1 MTSSTMKV
9 HVAQEDLIIMIILML
24 MVFLLHITVCDNDW
38 STVDANVV
46 CNQLRYYP
54 SGIVAYDNTTT
65 LIFTLYTIGAKAH

>member
-9 HVAQEDLIIMIILML
+9 H
-24 MVFLLHITVCDNDW
+24 DNDW

-54 SGIVAYDNTTT
+54 SGIVAYDNTTS
-65 LIFTLYTIGAKAH
+65 LIFTLYTIGAKAHQ